1 MDGLILG
8 SKQSRVEK
16 QIPTL
21 AFPAYRLIIC
31 NVIASGVSY
40 ILGACSGGSREA
52 AMASDFTVASDLG
65 GNRDLNCHTMP
76 TGTAPTLTPWWS

>member
-1 MDGLILG
+1 MDQ
-8 SKQSRVEK
+8 KQSRVEK

-40 ILGACSGGSREA
+40 ILGACSGGSREV
-52 AMASDFTVASDLG
+52 AMASDFTVALDLW

-76 TGTAPTLTPWWS
+76 TSTAPALTTWWS